1 MNTLIYRATLAAAFA
16 LASAQASAAATV
28 TYVNI
33 DKMSDVPRYQ
43 SERDFMQDDLR
54 ECIEKL
60 SAKLPAGQQL
70 KLDILDIDLAGD
82 VFPRVPI
89 RDARVYRGRADW
101 PRIHLRY
108 RIEQDGKVIRSGER
122 TLTDPNYQQIGF
134 NGHTNELYGY
144 EKQMFEDWFRKDLL
158 AAHQ

>member
-28 TYVNI
+28 PYVAI

-60 SAKLPAGQQL
+60 SAKLPTGQQL

-122 TLTDPNYQQIGF
+122 TLTDSNYQIGF

-144 EKQMFEDWFRKDLL
+144 EKQLFEDWFRKDLL
-158 AAHQ
+158 AAHK